1 MIPRL
6 QAACPVV
13 NLLKRNDRV
22 WIDRVRVCGSLLEK
36 KTTGKGQKRQNDEQ
50 GSHRGQSNQPL
61 DGRSRGNSALR
72 ACRPDGGMV
81 SFRAP
86 LRVMHLRFTEEE
98 LGVLIEMVSLA
109 AEVASLNRRPGA
121 KESFARF
128 EALENT
134 ILEKVTHLGF
144 GDIIEFDEVHQRYR
158 VSTDYLTRSFVQEAL
173 DEMRN
178 EIFWEELTLRL
189 AERDVIRKI
198 GLPAWN
204 SLDEKTR
211 KEHTG
216 PIEKNYWEEF
226 TKRGIDTLHLIARFE
241 TG

>member
-1 MIPRL
+1 M
-6 QAACPVV
+6 
-13 NLLKRNDRV
+13 
-22 WIDRVRVCGSLLEK
+22 
-36 KTTGKGQKRQNDEQ
+36 
-50 GSHRGQSNQPL
+50 
-61 DGRSRGNSALR
+61 LR
-72 ACRPDGGMV
+72 ACGPDGGMV

-86 LRVMHLRFTEEE
+86 ASLMHLRFTEEE
-98 LGVLIEMVSLA
+98 LGALIDMVSLA

-121 KESFARF
+121 REKFAHF
-128 EALENT
+128 EGLENS

-144 GDIIEFDEVHQRYR
+144 GDIIEFDEAQQRYR
-158 VSTDYLTRSFVQEAL
+158 VSTDYLTRSFVQESL

-204 SLDEKTR
+204 SLDEKARRERTSS
-211 KEHTG
+211 
-216 PIEKNYWEEF
+216 IEKSYWEEF
-226 TKRGIDTLHLIARFE
+226 TTRGIDTLHLIARFE